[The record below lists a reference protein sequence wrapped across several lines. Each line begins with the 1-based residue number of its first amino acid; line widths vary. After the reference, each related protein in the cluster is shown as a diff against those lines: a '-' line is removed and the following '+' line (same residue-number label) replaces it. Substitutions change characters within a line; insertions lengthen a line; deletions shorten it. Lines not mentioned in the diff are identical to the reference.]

1 MRVATA
7 LGLIGMLAIATA
19 LLSGPARAAP
29 PTLSDVYDAALG
41 GDMARALALLDSVDV
56 SRQSPEDS
64 TARACLQRR
73 FKNPP
78 ALEDLAPQSRRI
90 LNAYRLYWQSAML
103 RRANAAEAER
113 ALLDSLRAVL
123 AIPVQD
129 TARAATLDDASE
141 RVKTAIQNEGL
152 FALTG
157 VTSPYYELMIWRTR
171 RPQTYRVNLPD
182 RALQVHVVFLDG
194 FVSLGWAGYATCDRY
209 HSGGWATK
217 DSLYA
222 LASAY
227 DTTSEEFR
235 VSYLAHEGRHF
246 SDYGRF
252 PKLEQ
257 PELEYR
263 AKLTELAVSKETT
276 YGLITEFA
284 GRNGRD
290 RSVPHHVANYWVAR
304 DLGRVLFGTED
315 VVSDPTKWRSI
326 AADRIRDAARRLLW
340 DNEKK
345 LQRMGAATTARF
357 LPE

>member
-1 MRVATA
+1 MRVAVPLC
-7 LGLIGMLAIATA
+7 LGWMLAITVAASVTPA
-19 LLSGPARAAP
+19 LAAP
-29 PTLSDVYDAALG
+29 AALSSVYDAALG

-73 FKNPP
+73 FGNPP
-78 ALEDLAPQSRRI
+78 ALEDLPPRSRRI
-90 LNAYRLYWQSAML
+90 LNAYRLYWQRAML
-103 RRANAAEAER
+103 RRASVADAEWG
-113 ALLDSLRAVL
+113 LLDSLRAIL
-123 AIPVQD
+123 PFAQD
-129 TARAATLDDASE
+129 TSRAATLDDASE
-141 RVKTAIQNEGL
+141 RVKTAIENDGL

-171 RPQTYRVNLPD
+171 RPESYRVNLPD
-182 RALQVHVVFLDG
+182 RALQVHVVFLDR

-276 YGLITEFA
+276 YGLIAEFA

-290 RSVPHHVANYWVAR
+290 RSVPHQVANYWVAR
-304 DLGRVLFGTED
+304 DLGRVVFGAD
-315 VVSDPTKWRSI
+315 GVVNDPAKWRSI
-326 AADRIRDAARRLLW
+326 PAERIRDGARRLLR
-340 DNEKK
+340 DNEQK
-345 LQRMGAATTARF
+345 LRRLGAATTERF